1 MDIYA
6 FKDTSNITSS
16 SGGAFPAIL
25 KAVEEMEGR
34 RPIVYG
40 AAFDDCFDVR
50 HIRAVSEEDFQRL
63 RGSKY
68 VKSTMGSSIGD
79 AVSDLMNGE
88 IVVFSGTP
96 CQIAGM
102 KKRVEQESADDSKL
116 YLIDIVCHGTPQQRV
131 WKDFKSWLEGKYRS
145 KLTDFSFRYAPARWK
160 RYPTMAS
167 FENGKRIVNG
177 FKLRR
182 YTELFY
188 SDLALESACYNCHFA
203 NTKRPS
209 DITIGDFWG
218 IRKVIPQFPYKE
230 EVSQILP
237 NTSKGNDIVDALKRN
252 SNYIV
257 GVSTLDK
264 AQKYQMSF
272 LQPTKKPDNVGAFW
286 QDYQMKP
293 FERVLKEYAGY
304 NFCGMCKYC
313 IKRFLGETKIL
324 LLVKSILKK

>member
-6 FKDTSNITSS
+6 FKDSSNITSS

-50 HIRAVSEEDFQRL
+50 HIRAVSEEDFLKL

-68 VKSTMGSSIGD
+68 VKSSMESSICD
-79 AVSDLMNGE
+79 AISDLVSGE
-88 IVVFSGTP
+88 LVVFSGTP
-96 CQIAGM
+96 CQIAAIR
-102 KKRVEQESADDSKL
+102 KRVEHELIDASKL

-131 WKDFKSWLEGKYRS
+131 WKDFKHWLETKYRS
-145 KLTDFSFRYAPARWK
+145 KLTDFSFRYTLARWK
-160 RYPTMAS
+160 SYPTMAS
-167 FENGKRIVNG
+167 FENGKCIING

-188 SDLALESACYNCHFA
+188 SDLALEKACYNCHFA
-203 NTKRPS
+203 NTNRPS
-209 DITIGDFWG
+209 DVTIGDFWG
-218 IRKVIPQFPYKE
+218 IRKVIPHFPYKE

-237 NTSKGNDIVDALKRN
+237 NSSKGERIINFLGGN
-252 SNYIV
+252 SSYIICT
-257 GVSTLDK
+257 SRLEE

-272 LQPTKKPDNVGAFW
+272 FQKTKKPDNVDIFW
-286 QDYQMKP
+286 ADYQEKS
-293 FERVLKEYAGY
+293 FEHILKKYAGY
-304 NFCGMCKYC
+304 NCAGFCKYC
-313 IKRFLGETKIL
+313 LKRFLGETKIL
-324 LLVKSILKK
+324 LLIKSTLKK

>member
-68 VKSTMGSSIGD
+68 VKSAMGSSIGD
-79 AVSDLMNGE
+79 AVSDLVNGE
-88 IVVFSGTP
+88 VVVFSGTP

-131 WKDFKSWLEGKYRS
+131 WEDFKRWLEGKYRS
-145 KLTDFSFRYAPARWK
+145 KLMDFSFRYTPARWK
-160 RYPTMAS
+160 SYPTMAS

-203 NTKRPS
+203 NTNRPS
-209 DITIGDFWG
+209 DVTIGDFWG
-218 IRKVIPQFPYKE
+218 IRKVIPHFPYKE

-237 NTSKGNDIVDALKRN
+237 NSPKGEKIVTYLEEN
-252 SNYIV
+252 SSYII
-257 GVSTLDK
+257 GASTMEE

-272 LQPTKKPDNVGAFW
+272 FQTTKKPDDTDIFW
-286 QDYQMKP
+286 ADYQEKS
-293 FERVLKEYAGY
+293 FEYILKKYAGY
-304 NFCGMCKYC
+304 NGVGLCKYC
-313 IKRFLGETKIL
+313 LKRFLGETKIL
-324 LLVKSILKK
+324 LLIKSILKR